1 MCNAL
6 VGIACTLI
14 FMASVRAEPLRV
26 VASTSDLAAV
36 ARELVEPSVRMDVI
50 CRPDQ
55 DPHSFDIL
63 PRQVMLVKQ
72 ADVYLKVGVALDP
85 WADDLIRAA
94 ENPRLVVVDCSRN
107 IEIIGATAED
117 EAEEHTHPAGNPHYW
132 LGPANLARM
141 AENIRDG
148 LLRADSAE
156 ADGLT
161 ASYETFAARADSAL
175 AHWRETL
182 APCRGVGIVTAHAG
196 WDYFARD
203 FGLRVAGVVS
213 HVPDAEPSPAHLA
226 QLEEIIRAGG
236 AGVFLREPFTSDRIP
251 RVLAR
256 DTGIQ
261 VMTAPPSVGAI
272 PQSTDV
278 WSHFDYLARE
288 LAARCGGSRP

>member
-1 MCNAL
+1 MRNAL
-6 VGIACTLI
+6 VLVVCAVMVTAPG
-14 FMASVRAEPLRV
+14 RAEPLRI

-36 ARELVEPSVRMDVI
+36 AREMVGPSVQVDVI

-94 ENPRLVVVDCSRN
+94 ENPRLVVIDCSHG
-107 IEIIGATAED
+107 IEIIRDAPGAD
-117 EAEEHTHPAGNPHYW
+117 ETGEHTHPAGNPHYW
-132 LGPANLARM
+132 LGPANLARI
-141 AENIRDG
+141 AGNIRDG
-148 LLRADSAE
+148 LLLADPAASAQ
-156 ADGLT
+156 LT
-161 ASYETFAARADSAL
+161 ESCETLAARADSAL
-175 AHWRETL
+175 ARWREIL
-182 APCRGVGIVTAHAG
+182 APCRGSGIVTAHAS

-213 HVPDAEPSPAHLA
+213 RVPDAEPSPAHLA
-226 QLEEIIRAGG
+226 RLEEIIRGGG
-236 AGVFLREPFTSDRIP
+236 AGVFLKEPFTSDRIP
-251 RVLAR
+251 WVLAR

-261 VMTAPPSVGAI
+261 VMAAPSSVGAM

-278 WSHFDYLARE
+278 WSHFEYLARE
-288 LAARCGGSRP
+288 LAARCDRSH